1 MKTIV
6 EDAIARSSPRTKSPV
21 LQNEDI
27 DAELQAL
34 LEQLMPRIKVIGC
47 GGAGNNTI
55 NRMFEEGIEGAELIA
70 INTDARHLLS
80 VSADRKLLIG
90 RKTTRGLGAGGWP
103 QIGEASAQ
111 ENRDEISKLVE
122 GADMVFVTCG
132 LGGGTGT
139 GAVPIVAETA
149 ADAGALTIGVV
160 TLPFSVEGKIRQENA
175 LAGLERLKDVS
186 DTVIVIPN
194 DRLLDVVPR
203 LPLTA
208 AFKVADEVLMH
219 AVKGI
224 TELVTK
230 TGLVNLDFADVK
242 TVMEDGGVAM
252 IGLGESDG
260 DDRAVEAVQRALRS
274 PLLDVDISTAKA
286 ALINITGGPDL
297 TVSEAKKACEEVY
310 TQIDPDARIIWGA
323 RIEPD
328 FESKVRTL
336 IILTGVKSPQIYGP
350 SPKAKSKYGIDIL

>member
-1 MKTIV
+1 MKSIV
-6 EDAIARSSPRTKSPV
+6 EDALIRTGNRAKTPIIEKDDV
-21 LQNEDI
+21 

-34 LEQLMPRIKVIGC
+34 LDQLMPRIRVIGC

-55 NRMFEEGIEGAELIA
+55 SRMYEEGIDGAELIA
-70 INTDARHLLS
+70 MNTDARHLLS
-80 VSADRKLLIG
+80 ISADRKLLIG

-111 ENRDEISKLVE
+111 ENREEISRMVE
-122 GADMVFVTCG
+122 GSDMVFVTCG

-139 GAVPIVAETA
+139 GAAPIVAEIA
-149 ADAGALTIGVV
+149 AEEGALTIAVV

-175 LAGLERLKDVS
+175 IAGLERLKDVA

-224 TELVTK
+224 TELITQ

-252 IGLGESDG
+252 VGLGESDG

-274 PLLDVDISTAKA
+274 PLLDVDVSNSKA

-310 TQIDPDARIIWGA
+310 SQIDPDARIIWGA
-323 RIEPD
+323 RLDPEY
-328 FESKVRTL
+328 ESRVRTL
-336 IILTGVKSPQIYGP
+336 IILTGVKSSQIYGP
-350 SPKAKSKYGIDIL
+350 SSKAQSKYGIDIL